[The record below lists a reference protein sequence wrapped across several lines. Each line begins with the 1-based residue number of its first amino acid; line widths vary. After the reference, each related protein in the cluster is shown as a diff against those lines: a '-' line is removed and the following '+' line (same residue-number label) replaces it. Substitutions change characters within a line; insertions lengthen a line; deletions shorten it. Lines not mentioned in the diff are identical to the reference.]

1 MALQVLLYN
10 CETLEQ
16 SFLLKFEQVLGLE
29 TVAFPTQVLR
39 GNIGLE
45 FLTGKNY

>member
-16 SFLLKFEQVLGLE
+16 SFLLMFEQVLGLE
-29 TVAFPTQVLR
+29 TISCVR
-39 GNIGLE
+39 
-45 FLTGKNY
+45 